1 MKMKS
6 LPIPAMKSVEGTQPI
21 RKHSPIPLQ
30 NMVEQKKPT
39 QQQRQV
45 VAYYV
50 SSQDQKTESGSVG
63 EGRPDFRSGSEVP
76 TKEDSLVLFKI
87 LIQDLLFLYI
97 FFY

>member
-1 MKMKS
+1 MKMKMKS

-30 NMVEQKKPT
+30 NMVEQKKAT

-50 SSQDQKTESGSVG
+50 SS
-63 EGRPDFRSGSEVP
+63 
-76 TKEDSLVLFKI
+76 
-87 LIQDLLFLYI
+87 
-97 FFY
+97 